1 MEQKGTK
8 TESEKRDWSSVT
20 RLLPWTLLLPLGILL
35 PSICAGRKELFEAYA
50 LRFYPQIK
58 DAISSLTSL
67 IPISLAEV
75 ILYALVIGIPLRILT
90 RFVMLLL
97 KKTDPVRF
105 VRMLVWVV
113 ILAGVVWNLFYVTW
127 GFNYFRAPLQNRLAV
142 TVEARP
148 KEELYDLT
156 VELAVRASEVRAGL
170 SEDENGVFRY
180 QTGGY
185 REKFASLPEAYAAL
199 SEMEPCFSG
208 KVTRAK
214 PVAWSEG
221 LSWSGISGIYIG
233 LTAEPNV
240 NVDQIPLLTSSA
252 AAHEMA
258 HQLGLASENEAE
270 FTGMLA
276 CICSSDPEIRYSGL
290 ANALILCGNALYRAD
305 PDLYAR
311 ARAYYSDA
319 VIRDFRAHNAYW
331 DSFEGPTEETVTQM
345 NDSYLK
351 HNAQESG
358 VRSYGESVDLLLAY
372 REKKNFLD
380 EPKYF

>member
-1 MEQKGTK
+1 MKQKDENTGTG
-8 TESEKRDWSSVT
+8 RPGWSSVT
-20 RLLPWTLLLPLGILL
+20 RLLPWTLLLPLGIFL
-35 PSICAGRKELFEAYA
+35 PSFCAGRSGLFESYA
-50 LRFYPQIK
+50 RNIYPQIK
-58 DAISSLTSL
+58 DAISSVTSL

-75 ILYALVIGIPLRILT
+75 ILYALAVGIPLRILT
-90 RFVMLLL
+90 RFVMLIL

-105 VRMLVWVV
+105 VRMLVRIVV
-113 ILAGVVWNLFYVTW
+113 FAGAVWTLFYVTW
-127 GFNYFRAPLQNRLAV
+127 GFNYFREPLRTRIGV

-156 VELAVRASEVRAGL
+156 VELAVSASEVRAEL
-170 SEDENGVFRY
+170 CEDENGVFRY
-180 QTGGY
+180 RTGGY
-185 REKFASLPEAYAAL
+185 REQFSRLPAAYAAL
-199 SEMEPCFSG
+199 SELEPCFSG
-208 KVTRAK
+208 KVTVAK

-221 LSWSGISGIYIG
+221 LSWSGIAGIYIG

-240 NVDQIPLLTSSA
+240 NVDQIPLLTAFS

-258 HQLGLASENEAE
+258 HELGIASENEAE

-290 ANALILCGNALYRAD
+290 ADALILCGNALYRAD
-305 PDLYAR
+305 PDLYAE
-311 ARAYYSDA
+311 ARAYYSEA

-331 DSFEGPTEETVTQM
+331 DAFEGPAEETATQM

-372 REKKNFLD
+372 REKNNFF
-380 EPKYF
+380 EI

>member
-1 MEQKGTK
+1 MEQKDVK
-8 TESEKRDWSSVT
+8 TEYGKRDWSSVT
-20 RLLPWTLLLPLGILL
+20 RLLPWILLLPLGILL
-35 PSICAGRKELFEAYA
+35 PSFCAGKQDLFESYA
-50 LRFYPQIK
+50 LNIYPQIK

-67 IPISLAEV
+67 APFSVAEV
-75 ILYALVIGIPLRILT
+75 ILYAAAIGVPLRILT
-90 RFVMLLL
+90 RLIMLIL

-105 VRMLVWVV
+105 VRMLVRLV
-113 ILAGVVWNLFYVTW
+113 IIAGAVWNLFYVTW
-127 GFNYFRAPLQNRLAV
+127 GFNYFRAPLRDRLSV
-142 TVEARP
+142 TVQARP
-148 KEELYDLT
+148 TEELYDLT
-156 VELAVRASEVRAGL
+156 VELAVRASEVRKEL
-170 SEDENGVFRY
+170 CEDENGVFRY
-180 QTGGY
+180 ETGGY
-185 REKFASLPEAYAAL
+185 REKFAALPAAYAIL
-199 SEMEPCFSG
+199 SEQEPCFSG
-208 KVTRAK
+208 KVTPAK

-258 HQLGLASENEAE
+258 HQLGMASENEAE
-270 FTGMLA
+270 FTGMMA

-290 ANALILCGNALYRAD
+290 ANALILAGNALYRAD
-305 PDLYAR
+305 PDLYSEAR
-311 ARAYYSDA
+311 THYSDA

-331 DSFEGPTEETVTQM
+331 DAFEGPTEETVTQM

-380 EPKYF
+380 AAKDF

>member
-1 MEQKGTK
+1 M
-8 TESEKRDWSSVT
+8 
-20 RLLPWTLLLPLGILL
+20 
-35 PSICAGRKELFEAYA
+35 
-50 LRFYPQIK
+50 
-58 DAISSLTSL
+58 
-67 IPISLAEV
+67 
-75 ILYALVIGIPLRILT
+75 
-90 RFVMLLL
+90 MLL

-105 VRMLVWVV
+105 VRMLVRLV
-113 ILAGVVWNLFYVTW
+113 ILAGAVWNLFYVTW
-127 GFNYFRAPLQNRLAV
+127 GFNYFRAPLQDRLAV

-148 KEELYDLT
+148 KEELYALT
-156 VELAVRASEVRAGL
+156 VELATLASETRANL

-180 QTGGY
+180 GSGGY
-185 REKFASLPEAYAAL
+185 REKFSTLPEAYAVL
-199 SEMEPCFSG
+199 SEREPCFSG
-208 KVTRAK
+208 KVTAAK

-240 NVDQIPLLTSSA
+240 NVDQIPLLQASA

-258 HQLGLASENEAE
+258 HQLGIASENEAE
-270 FTGMLA
+270 FTGTLA
-276 CICSSDPEIRYSGL
+276 CISSSDPEIRYSGL

-305 PDLYAR
+305 PGLYTEAR
-311 ARAYYSDA
+311 TFYSDA

-331 DSFEGPTEETVTQM
+331 DAFEGPAEETVTQM

-372 REKKNFLD
+372 REKKNFLVTA
-380 EPKYF
+380 KYF

>member
-1 MEQKGTK
+1 MEQKDVK
-8 TESEKRDWSSVT
+8 TEHGKRDWSSVI

-35 PSICAGRKELFEAYA
+35 PSFCAGKQDLFESYA
-50 LRFYPQIK
+50 LNLYPQIK
-58 DAISSLTSL
+58 DAISSMTSL
-67 IPISLAEV
+67 VPISLAEV
-75 ILYALVIGIPLRILT
+75 ILYAAVIGVPLRILT
-90 RFVMLLL
+90 RLFMLIM
-97 KKTDPVRF
+97 KKIDPARF
-105 VRMLVWVV
+105 VRMLVRLV
-113 ILAGVVWNLFYVTW
+113 IIAGAVWNLFYVTW
-127 GFNYFRAPLQNRLAV
+127 GFNYFRAPLRDRLAV

-170 SEDENGVFRY
+170 CEDENGVFRY
-180 QTGGY
+180 ETGGY
-185 REKFASLPEAYAAL
+185 REKFSSLPAAYAVL
-199 SEMEPCFSG
+199 SEREPCFLG
-208 KVTRAK
+208 KVTPAK

-258 HQLGLASENEAE
+258 HQLGIASENEAE
-270 FTGMLA
+270 FTGMMA

-290 ANALILCGNALYRAD
+290 ANALILSGNALYRAD
-305 PDLYAR
+305 PDLYAE
-311 ARAYYSDA
+311 ARTFYSDA

-331 DSFEGPTEETVTQM
+331 DAFEGPTEETVTQM

-372 REKKNFLD
+372 RGKKNFLD
-380 EPKYF
+380 TTKDF

>member
-1 MEQKGTK
+1 MEQKDEI
-8 TESEKRDWSSVT
+8 TESGIRDWSSVT
-20 RLLPWTLLLPLGILL
+20 RLLPWMLLLPLGALL
-35 PSICAGRKELFEAYA
+35 PSLCAGKKAVFESYA
-50 LRFYPQIK
+50 LNVYPQIK
-58 DAISSLTSL
+58 DAISSLTSWL
-67 IPISLAEV
+67 PFSLAEV
-75 ILYALVIGIPLRILT
+75 ILYALVIGVPLRILT
-90 RFVMLLL
+90 RFVMLLM

-105 VRMLVWVV
+105 VRMLVRLV
-113 ILAGVVWNLFYVTW
+113 ILAGAVWNLFYVTW
-127 GFNYFRAPLQNRLAV
+127 GFNYFRAPLQDRLAV
-142 TVEARP
+142 TVAPRP

-156 VELAVRASEVRAGL
+156 VELARMASQEREGL

-180 QTGGY
+180 ETGGY
-185 REKFASLPEAYAAL
+185 REKFSALPAAYAVL
-199 SEMEPCFSG
+199 SELEPCFSG
-208 KVTRAK
+208 KGTNAK

-221 LSWSGISGIYIG
+221 LSWAGISGIYIG

-240 NVDQIPLLTSSA
+240 NVDQMPLLIPAA

-258 HQLGLASENEAE
+258 HQLGIASENEAE
-270 FTGMLA
+270 FTGILA

-290 ANALILCGNALYRAD
+290 ADALILSGNALYRAD
-305 PDLYAR
+305 PDLYTE

-331 DSFEGPTEETVTQM
+331 DAFEGPTEETVTQM

-372 REKKNFLD
+372 RDKKIF
-380 EPKYF
+380 